1 MKPWTKRFPSW
12 KKLSL
17 NLRQT
22 WDLVLENLLL
32 DGMHWKWWLILRSFT
47 ITTNNITSKTWAMR
61 LVRLCLILLK
71 QCKER
76 GRSLWMG
83 IPWHLQIKQ
92 LKQTKLS
99 SKGNFSRIEEDCKP
113 METTPTGTGLM
124 ETGLMGT
131 ILIEMAQGITGTIII
146 PVVLMRIRCL
156 SGLSNSKLIH
166 TTITQVPM

>member
-17 NLRQT
+17 NLRRR

-32 DGMHWKWWLILRSFT
+32 AGMQWKCSLILRSFN
-47 ITTNNITSKTWAMR
+47 ITTNNMTSKTWAMR

-124 ETGLMGT
+124 GT

>member
-1 MKPWTKRFPSW
+1 
-12 KKLSL
+12 
-17 NLRQT
+17 
-22 WDLVLENLLL
+22 
-32 DGMHWKWWLILRSFT
+32 
-47 ITTNNITSKTWAMR
+47 MR

-124 ETGLMGT
+124 GT

-146 PVVLMRIRCL
+146 PVVGMLIRCL
-156 SGLSNSKLIH
+156 SGLSNSKLTH
-166 TTITQVPM
+166 TTITPVPMQQIAWNIPMKLKRSWKSWNTSHNTSLMTHKMPMKG